1 MIYLDYSAN
10 TPVDPQV
17 LEQFCAVERRCIGNA
32 NSHHQAGA
40 AATADHT
47 ADVFRVHAYA
57 KQFAARVL
65 MRLDGNIVG
74 KINDVLDEVFHS
86 LCKHS

>member
-1 MIYLDYSAN
+1 MARQCLNHGAN
-10 TPVDPQV
+10 RV
-17 LEQFCAVERRCIGNA
+17 G
-32 NSHHQAGA
+32 GA

-86 LCKHS
+86 LCEHS

>member
-1 MIYLDYSAN
+1 MPYRVSTD
-10 TPVDPQV
+10 VHV
-17 LEQFCAVERRCIGNA
+17 GNA
-32 NSHHQAGA
+32 DLVIRQCLNHGANRVGGA

-65 MRLDGNIVG
+65 MGLDGNIVG